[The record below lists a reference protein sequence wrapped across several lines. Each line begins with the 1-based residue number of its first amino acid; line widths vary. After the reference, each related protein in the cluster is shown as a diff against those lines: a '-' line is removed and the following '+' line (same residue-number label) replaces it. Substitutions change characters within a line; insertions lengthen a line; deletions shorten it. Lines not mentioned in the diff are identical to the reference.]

1 MRWHEINAIYDLAML
16 LAGVIYAFCGSTSV
30 SVNGRVMPSW
40 ISFMLRLCVPAIMF
54 GMAMIAK
61 V

>member
-30 SVNGRVMPSW
+30 SVNGRVM
-40 ISFMLRLCVPAIMF
+40 LRLCVPAIMF